1 MLRHVGDVLDLA
13 ADHLEIAL
21 AGFGQGDV
29 APDPRGQRGAE
40 MQFQRLDLL
49 ADRRGRHPQFVRRAG
64 NRTRARHRMEDD
76 DGAEGYLHQE
86 TF

>member
-21 AGFGQGDV
+21 AGLGQRDV
-29 APDPRGQRGAE
+29 TPDPRGQRRAE
-40 MQFQRLDLL
+40 VQLERLDLL
-49 ADRRGRHPQFVRRAG
+49 ADGRRRHPQFVRRTG
-64 NRTRARHRMEDD
+64 NAARARHRVKDN
-76 DGAEGYLHQE
+76 DGAERYLHQE